1 MKQPVFHGSSI
12 GGAPFIAWLKWIYLV
27 DFYGYFLEQ
36 WIGDVS
42 LSQDASGGHVCH
54 V

>member
-12 GGAPFIAWLKWIYLV
+12 ALAWLNWIYLV

-36 WIGDVS
+36 WIGDETS
-42 LSQDASGGHVCH
+42 LPRMLQEAIVFHF
-54 V
+54 

>member
-12 GGAPFIAWLKWIYLV
+12 GGALLLRGSSEYIWWTFMGI
-27 DFYGYFLEQ
+27 FLEQ